1 VLGAGFLL
9 GVVRVPCSVPRIA
22 ERWAELAEM
31 PFMAAVIF
39 FAAGQVLDRFPATR
53 LRGRSLVV
61 GFLALALAV
70 AAELRLA
77 VVLQG

>member
-1 VLGAGFLL
+1 VHRSPHRRAL
-9 GVVRVPCSVPRIA
+9 

>member
-1 VLGAGFLL
+1 
-9 GVVRVPCSVPRIA
+9 
-22 ERWAELAEM
+22 M

-39 FAAGQVLDRFPATR
+39 FAAGHVLDRFPVTR